1 MFPGYNFYN
10 FLIQIVGSS
19 GSSTGSSGGGAGPTS
34 GMTVTVTGP
43 GILPPITSSAIASTA
58 AAHLEMLAAASSVAS
73 STNGC
78 PPLGHNSQHNSTA

>member
-1 MFPGYNFYN
+1 M
-10 FLIQIVGSS
+10 IDVIGSS

-43 GILPPITSSAIASTA
+43 GILPSITTSSIASTA

-73 STNGC
+73 ATNGV
-78 PPLGHNSQHNSTA
+78 PLLGPNSQHNTTA